1 MSTETTTETT
11 ARVQLIDS
19 ADEPGRTTATLV
31 ASLAARL
38 GVLHLM
44 SGADAVGAMT
54 AGFAALGRVVSQTA
68 EGARLR
74 EALEAGRAG
83 TNGDALWKSLHIEEW
98 ISSMPPSPVLEQ
110 LRNDVALLLA
120 DDLEDTLQ
128 LMPIP
133 GQTVGAQGAKEP
145 QPVTFIDCL
154 LGLWAYSSEVLRSVE
169 ALAALAAT
177 PREVVDAEKPDPESE
192 GTLLR

>member
-1 MSTETTTETT
+1 MTPETLE
-11 ARVQLIDS
+11 RVRLIDC

-44 SGADAVGAMT
+44 TGADAVGAMT
-54 AGFAALGRVVSQTA
+54 SGFAALGREVGRTA

-74 EALEAGRAG
+74 EAIESGRPG
-83 TNGDALWKSLHIEEW
+83 LNGNALWKALHIQEW
-98 ISSMPPSPVLEQ
+98 ISSMPPSPVLDQ
-110 LRNDVALLLA
+110 MRNDLSLLLV

-133 GQTVGAQGAKEP
+133 GQSVGAKGSK
-145 QPVTFIDCL
+145 QPEAATFTDCL
-154 LGLWAYSSEVLRSVE
+154 LGLWAFSTELIRSIE
-169 ALAALAAT
+169 ALAAPT
-177 PREVVDAEKPDPESE
+177 ISTDEVRSNGTPDPKPE
-192 GTLLR
+192 GPLLR

>member
-1 MSTETTTETT
+1 MTPETLE
-11 ARVQLIDS
+11 RVRLIDG

-54 AGFAALGRVVSQTA
+54 AGFAALGREVSRST

-74 EALEAGRAG
+74 EAIEAGRPGA
-83 TNGDALWKSLHIEEW
+83 NGNVLWKALRLEEW
-98 ISSMPPSPVLEQ
+98 VSSMPPSPVLDQ
-110 LRNDVALLLA
+110 LRNDLALLLV
-120 DDLEDTLQ
+120 DDLEEVLQ

-133 GQTVGAQGAKEP
+133 GQSVGAKGVREP
-145 QPVTFIDCL
+145 EPATFADCL
-154 LGLWAYSSEVLRSVE
+154 LGLWAFSVELIRSVE
-169 ALAALAAT
+169 LLAAPT
-177 PREVVDAEKPDPESE
+177 VSSDAVRTAGGPDPEPE
-192 GTLLR
+192 GPLLR

>member
-1 MSTETTTETT
+1 MTTETTT
-11 ARVQLIDS
+11 RVQLIDS

-54 AGFAALGRVVSQTA
+54 AGFAALGRRASQTA

-74 EALEAGRAG
+74 AALERGRAG

-98 ISSMPPSPVLEQ
+98 ISSMPPSPVMEQ
-110 LRNDVALLLA
+110 LRNDVALLLV
-120 DDLEDTLQ
+120 DDLEETLQ

-133 GQTVGAQGAKEP
+133 GQTVGAAGAKEP
-145 QPVTFIDCL
+145 EPATFIDCL

-169 ALAALAAT
+169 ALASLSAT
-177 PREVVDAEKPDPESE
+177 GEAVTAQPPEPESE

>member
-1 MSTETTTETT
+1 MTPKTS
-11 ARVQLIDS
+11 ARVRLIDA

-54 AGFAALGRVVSQTA
+54 AGFAALGREVSRTA

-74 EALEAGRAG
+74 EAIEAGRPG
-83 TNGDALWKSLHIEEW
+83 MNGSALWKGLHIEKW
-98 ISSMPPSPVLEQ
+98 ISSMPPSPVLDQ
-110 LRNDVALLLA
+110 LRNDLALLLV

-133 GQTVGAQGAKEP
+133 GQSVGAEGAKEP
-145 QPVTFIDCL
+145 EAATFADCL
-154 LGLWAYSSEVLRSVE
+154 LGLWAFSTELIRCVE
-169 ALAALAAT
+169 ALAAPTIAPTGAVRTAAN
-177 PREVVDAEKPDPESE
+177 PAPEPE
-192 GTLLR
+192 GPLLR